1 MSKCLFK
8 TFLCFWVMLLC
19 HSFFMAASAQESGK
33 TTVSGVVTDVNKE
46 PLIGVSI
53 VEKGTVNGATT
64 SIDGDFKL
72 QVSPNATLVISYVGY
87 TTQEVPVQGKSVINV
102 VMKEDAVLLDEVV
115 AVGYAVGSKQTISGA
130 VKKIDKKDMNTGVVN
145 SPLNAIQGRI
155 AGVNI
160 QTASSDPTAS
170 PSIRIRGTTS
180 LSGGNDPLVVI
191 DGVMG
196 DVKMLDALSPSDI
209 ESMTILKDA
218 SETAQYGSRGASGV
232 IVVTTQKGKFG
243 SKHLSYD
250 GTFGVQTVAA
260 RNHSLT
266 AGQYRQAAQA
276 LGVNFIDEGYN
287 TDFMDEILRTGITQN
302 HRISFGKGDEDS
314 NYNVSLGLIDQKG
327 LVETTNKRNYSLKLD
342 VAQSFFN
349 NKLKLEAGMFG
360 SKIET
365 RELYDEKNTFYGAI
379 TMNPTYPTTP
389 NEDGTWPRDPNAS
402 EVYNPLDLLSTQK
415 KNDVYDVSVHG
426 RATWSILE
434 GLKFSAFGSYS
445 LYDDNATLYLPVKS
459 RPGMLANNGRGERSS
474 ARSENYLGNIS
485 LSYIKTINRNYINAL
500 VLFEGSQYNQ
510 RGFGAAS
517 SRYSTDYSGADNLM
531 GGAIINYGDV
541 TSYKNSYKLV
551 SFLGRFNY
559 VYDNK
564 YIATVNMRRDGSS
577 KLGTN
582 NKWGFFPS
590 FSLAWNMANE
600 SFIKDN
606 LKFVNE
612 LKLRASYGISGNQDV
627 ISPYNSLQLLGT
639 SASSLITVN
648 GNPAVAYSYLR
659 NANPDLKWETK
670 KTFDVGFDASLFD
683 NRLSLTFDY
692 YSSVTDDL
700 LYTYT
705 VPQPPFIYN
714 QLLANI
720 GSMKNNGVEF
730 SVSYAAIRNK
740 DFDLNISANFAYQQ
754 NKVTSLTG
762 TYNGQPLTP
771 SAYVKLSKVVGAG
784 TQANNDVVY
793 MFEGQPLGVFYLPKA
808 NGLISTEEGNKYN
821 IQDLTGEGDIN
832 VADGQDRYIAG
843 QVMPKYYLGGNISF
857 RYKAFDVQM
866 QLNGAF
872 GHKIYN
878 GTSLTL
884 NNMKNFP
891 TYNVLEGAPEKN
903 IHDGTVSD
911 YWLENGNYLNISALT
926 FGYTFN
932 AFKLKDKMKSLRI
945 TASVNNLC
953 TITSYSGLTPMIN
966 SNTMASDN
974 TFGVDDKRFY
984 PVARTFSVG
993 LSLNF

>member
-1 MSKCLFK
+1 MSKYLFK
-8 TFLCFWVMLLC
+8 TFLCFGVMLLC
-19 HSFFMAASAQESGK
+19 HSFSMVAYAQESGM
-33 TTVSGVVTDVNKE
+33 TTVLGVVTDANKE

-53 VEKGTVNGATT
+53 AEKGTVNGTTT
-64 SIDGDFKL
+64 SMNGDFKL
-72 QVSPNATLVISYVGY
+72 RVSTNATLVISYIGY
-87 TTQEVPVQGKSVINV
+87 TTQEVVIKGKPMINV

-130 VKKIDKKDMNTGVVN
+130 VKKINKGDMNTGVVN
-145 SPLNAIQGRI
+145 NPLSAIQGRI

-160 QTASSDPTAS
+160 QSASSDPTAS

-180 LSGGNDPLVVI
+180 LSGGNEPLVVI

-196 DVKMLDALSPSDI
+196 DIKMFSSLSPSDI

-260 RNHSLT
+260 RTHSLD
-266 AGQYRQAAQA
+266 AGQYRSAAQN
-276 LGVNFIDEGYN
+276 LGVDFINGDYE
-287 TDFMDEILRTGITQN
+287 TDFMNEILRTGITQN

-314 NYNVSLGLIDQKG
+314 NYNISLGLIDQKG
-327 LVETTNKRNYSLKLD
+327 LVETTQKRNYSIRMD
-342 VAQSFFN
+342 IAQFFFN
-349 NKLKLEAGMFG
+349 RKLKLEGGMFG
-360 SKIET
+360 SKVES
-365 RELYDEKNTFYGAI
+365 RGLYDEKNTFYGAI
-379 TMNPTYPTTP
+379 TMNPTYPTMQ
-389 NEDGTWPRDPNAS
+389 NADGTWPRDPNAS
-402 EVYNPLDLLSTQK
+402 EVYNPLDLLTTQK
-415 KNDVYDVSVHG
+415 KNDIYDVSFHG
-426 RATWSILE
+426 RATWAILE
-434 GLKFSAFGSYS
+434 ELKLGAFGSYT
-445 LYDDNATLYLPVKS
+445 LYDDNASVYLPINS
-459 RPGMLANNGRGERSS
+459 RSGMLANNGRGERSS
-474 ARSENYLGNIS
+474 MRSENYSGNIS
-485 LSYIKTINRNYINAL
+485 LSYVKTVNRNYINAL
-500 VLFEGSQYNQ
+500 ALFEGSQYNQ

-517 SRYSTDYSGADNLM
+517 SRYTTDYSGADNLM

-541 TSYKNSYKLV
+541 TSYENAYKLV
-551 SFLGRFNY
+551 SFLGRLNY

-564 YIATVNMRRDGSS
+564 YIATVNMRSDGSS
-577 KLGTN
+577 KLGKN

-600 SFIKDN
+600 SFVKSN
-606 LKFVNE
+606 LEFVNE

-639 SASSLITVN
+639 NTSSLITVN

-670 KTFDVGFDASLFD
+670 RTFDIGFDAAFFN
-683 NRLSLTFDY
+683 NRLNMTFDY
-692 YSSVTDDL
+692 YHSVTDDL
-700 LYTYT
+700 LYNYT

-720 GSMKNNGVEF
+720 GSMKNTGIEF
-730 SVSYAAIRNK
+730 SVGYAVLRKK

-754 NKVTSLTG
+754 NEVTSLTG

-771 SAYVKLSKVVGAG
+771 SAYVKLSKVTGAG

-808 NGLISTEEGNKYN
+808 NGLVNSEEGNRYN
-821 IQDLTGEGDIN
+821 IQDLTGEGEIN
-832 VADGQDRYIAG
+832 VNDGQDRYIAG
-843 QVMPKYYLGGNISF
+843 QVMPKYYVGGNISF

-911 YWLENGNYLNISALT
+911 YWLESGNYLNISALT
-926 FGYTFN
+926 FGYTIDALKF
-932 AFKLKDKMKSLRI
+932 KDKMKTLRI

-953 TITSYSGLTPMIN
+953 TFTAYSGLNPMIN
-966 SNTMASDN
+966 STTMANDN

-984 PVARTFSVG
+984 PVARTFSLG